1 MRSSQLFGKTLR
13 QIPSEADSIS
23 HQLLVRAGIIS
34 PEFAGVYS
42 FLPMGHRVLR
52 KIESV
57 IREEMDDVGG
67 QELLLPVLQY
77 FELWLQ
83 SGRDAAFGESLF
95 TLVDRKERKIA
106 LGPTHEEVVTELV
119 SKHVQSYRDLP
130 LLLYQIQAKFRD
142 EPRPRGGLLRVREFL
157 MKDLYS
163 FDIDEVGLE
172 RSYEKMARAYE
183 RLYARFELPVLK
195 VEADSGAIG
204 GKDSHEFMLISDIGD
219 DEIIYCRDCGYS
231 ANIEK
236 ARVSKNQLNSMRP
249 LPLEEVATPG
259 VQTIDEVANFLRILP
274 EQTLKAVFYSADGEF
289 VFVVIRGD
297 MDVNET
303 KLKNVLKCVDLHLA
317 TEEEVKGVEV
327 VSGFASPVD
336 MRGTKIIA
344 DDSVTLGANF
354 IAGANKRGYHLKN
367 VNYPRDFQANIVAD
381 IALARSGDRCPICN
395 GELLSVRGIEVGHIF
410 KLGTLFST
418 KFGASFL
425 DCDGASKPI
434 FMGCYGIGI
443 GRLMAAI
450 VECNHDDKGIIWPMS
465 VAPYKVYLCPLYL
478 SDHEVSSE
486 AERIYVELQSAGIE
500 VFFDDRDESPGIKFN
515 DADLMGIPLR
525 LTVSP
530 RTLKNRTVEAKWRK
544 EKKSQLLSVEDVVS
558 EVHELLDEK

>member
-34 PEFAGVYS
+34 QEFAGVYS

-204 GKDSHEFMLISDIGD
+204 GKDSHEFMLISDTGD

-544 EKKSQLLSVEDVVS
+544 EKKYQLLSVEDVVS

>member
-34 PEFAGVYS
+34 QEFAGVYS

-204 GKDSHEFMLISDIGD
+204 GKDSHEFMLISDTGD